1 MRPKPRFLLV
11 GKRAVLELL
20 DVAYTWEQA
29 MEGAFAFS
37 DDCKDGVLV
46 IDVDEQKARLV
57 RNKNQLHKRV
67 DNG

>member
-29 MEGAFAFS
+29 MEGAFALV

-57 RNKNQLHKRV
+57 KHKNPLFRRI
-67 DNG
+67 DIG